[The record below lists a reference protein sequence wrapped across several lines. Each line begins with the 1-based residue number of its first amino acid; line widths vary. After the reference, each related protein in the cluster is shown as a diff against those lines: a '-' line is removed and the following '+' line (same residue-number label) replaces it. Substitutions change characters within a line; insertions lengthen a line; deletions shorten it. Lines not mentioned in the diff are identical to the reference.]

1 MTVQVKSIALVLGA
15 LILGAVLLVHAGGA
29 AAQTQP
35 QPQVQPQ
42 PTQPVA
48 QPPAKAA
55 PANGEAL
62 SNEQEES
69 HHEGYYYPKLTS
81 HEVYKARTRVL
92 PQMDRASRL
101 LFIAAMT
108 RDQSAAGWAPRYA
121 TFAKGEQAEK
131 MIIVGLE
138 DGWFDTIYRARAVM
152 AALSSLARTTPL
164 LKDAN
169 LEDVL
174 TFYDLAHLLGFK
186 EIVVS
191 DGRAFAHRINLV
203 E

>member
-1 MTVQVKSIALVLGA
+1 MKAKLTRVVLVLAIAA
-15 LILGAVLLVHAGGA
+15 LMPIGIA
-29 AAQTQP
+29 AAQNT
-35 QPQVQPQ
+35 
-42 PTQPVA
+42 
-48 QPPAKAA
+48 AA
-55 PANGEAL
+55 PAPGSAKAGPTTP
-62 SNEQEES
+62 SNEEES
-69 HHEGYYYPKLTS
+69 RHEGYYYPKLTS
-81 HEVYKARTRVL
+81 SEVYKARTRVL

-108 RDQSAAGWAPRYA
+108 RDQASAGWAPRYA
-121 TFAKGEQAEK
+121 AFAKGEQAEK
-131 MIIVGLE
+131 MIIVGLD
-138 DGWFDTIYRARAVM
+138 DGWFDTIFRARAVM

-186 EIVVS
+186 EINVS
-191 DGRAFAHRINLV
+191 DGRKFAHRITLV